1 VNWITGSILILH
13 GRTPKIV
20 IQPFDGS
27 WKCQAE
33 SALEGLSDAAFW
45 SSAISCTR
53 RKVRAMQASL
63 SIWSGAGFST
73 YRRSQDVGGQFGFR
87 NFYLVGHA
95 QRVRR
100 YFSDLVK
107 EQCCSEI
114 RTSCQDFDDQSD
126 VSVTVQ
132 GRSVFRRHER
142 LIVRK
147 TRRERGLVEKMD
159 TLDAGKDTQ
168 TEELRARVWHEE
180 SDIRSRRTTAANSNS
195 LVTRK

>member
-1 VNWITGSILILH
+1 MNWITGSILILH

-33 SALEGLSDAAFW
+33 SALEALSDAAFW

-100 YFSDLVK
+100 YFPDLVN
-107 EQCCSEI
+107 EQYCSEI
-114 RTSCQDFDDQSD
+114 RTSCQDFDE
-126 VSVTVQ
+126 SVC
-132 GRSVFRRHER
+132 RFRDCAGPQRVPASRTTHCTENTER
-142 LIVRK
+142 
-147 TRRERGLVEKMD
+147 TGPVEKMD

-168 TEELRARVWHEE
+168 TDELRARGWYEE
-180 SDIRSRRTTAANSNS
+180 SDIRSRKTTAANSNS